1 MWSYEHSVETTA
13 APERIWRLW
22 ADVTGWPRWNADI
35 ERIAIDG
42 PFAAGSQI
50 AMDDVRLRLTDV
62 RENEQFVDEAVLG
75 ATTVRTL
82 HRLDR
87 LAGGRTRVTY
97 RTDISGPDGD
107 QLGPAITGD
116 FPETLAALV
125 ARAQT

>member
-1 MWSYEHSVETTA
+1 MWSYEHSVETTV

-22 ADVTGWPRWNADI
+22 ADVAGWPRWNADI
-35 ERIAIDG
+35 ERIEIDG
-42 PFAAGSQI
+42 PFTAGSAI

-75 ATTVRTL
+75 PTPVRTL
-82 HRLDR
+82 QRLDP
-87 LAGGRTRVTY
+87 LPGGRTRVTY
-97 RTDISGPDGD
+97 RTEIGPDGNE
-107 QLGPAITGD
+107 LGPAITGD